1 MHTLEEVLR
10 MNGAV
15 MIREGDGVFRIV
27 PSAVAGK
34 GNATPQLVE
43 TGKPL
48 PGLQYPDCPAQAHRG
63 PTAKILEPLAA
74 SLPACASIRYQ
85 PAHPVRTHCN

>member
-1 MHTLEEVLR
+1 MRYERSGHDPR
-10 MNGAV
+10 G
-15 MIREGDGVFRIV
+15 RGVFRIV

-48 PGLQYPDCPAQAHRG
+48 PGLQYPD
-63 PTAKILEPLAA
+63 
-74 SLPACASIRYQ
+74 
-85 PAHPVRTHCN
+85 